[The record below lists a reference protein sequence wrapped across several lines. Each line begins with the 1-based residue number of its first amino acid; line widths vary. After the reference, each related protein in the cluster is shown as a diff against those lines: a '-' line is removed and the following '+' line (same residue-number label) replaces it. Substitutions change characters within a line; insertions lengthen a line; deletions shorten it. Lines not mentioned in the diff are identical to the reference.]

1 MRTRFFSSALM
12 LFIVVC
18 AMVASSVDA
27 DAARKRSR
35 SGNSGYELLEGD
47 IADQPVK
54 IYLQVSRNG
63 SITGGKYAY
72 VSTLR
77 KYGNKSTSYL
87 TFKSVTDNNDGSY
100 SIDVYNAQGQYVET
114 WDVEL
119 MFGRSMGLVSINLLG
134 TCTLANGNSYDICAA
149 GMAK

>member
-1 MRTRFFSSALM
+1 M

>member
-1 MRTRFFSSALM
+1 M

-54 IYLQVSRNG
+54 IYLQVSRSG
-63 SITGGKYAY
+63 SITGGKYVY

-87 TFKSVTDNNDGSY
+87 TFKSVTNNNDGSY

>member
-1 MRTRFFSSALM
+1 M

-54 IYLQVSRNG
+54 IYLQVSRSG

-87 TFKSVTDNNDGSY
+87 TFKSVTNNNDGSY